1 MILDIL
7 KKLIDSFIETGY
19 IESVDNLKEDEDFTE
34 MVYINWKCN
43 DIIIDDCA
51 YSIIIS
57 TPKIDVDNSGNK
69 IPETYTKN
77 KIKKGS
83 YFIIIKTSNNTKCI
97 ISGIE
102 ASKLTPILI
111 NKLYSR
117 IKHLIQLY
125 NQVYY

>member
-1 MILDIL
+1 MIADIL

-43 DIIIDDCA
+43 DIIIDGCS

-57 TPKIDVDNSGNK
+57 TPEIDVDNSGNK

-77 KIKKGS
+77 KIKKGL
-83 YFIIIKTSNNTKCI
+83 YIIITKTSNNTKRI

-102 ASKLTPILI
+102 ASKLTPILF
-111 NKLYSR
+111 NKLYNR